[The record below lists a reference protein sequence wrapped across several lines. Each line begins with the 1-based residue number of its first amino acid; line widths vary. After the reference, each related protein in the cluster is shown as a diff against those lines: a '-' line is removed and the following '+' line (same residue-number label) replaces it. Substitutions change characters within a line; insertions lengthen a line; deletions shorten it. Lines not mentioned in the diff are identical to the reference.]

1 MEARKWQV
9 EVAKDGR
16 RQNVYFVTGDEAKAR
31 DDAAKG
37 KGGSM
42 AELAKFDNPMLA
54 GQLSDEALLVRGLCS
69 YLGSQGYRLGEVRV
83 TDLIPPGL
91 PENWVGGTGGN
102 YAFCLSFEDLGPAP

>member
-1 MEARKWQV
+1 MVARKWQV
-9 EVAKDGR
+9 EVSKDGR
-16 RQNVYFVTGDEAKAR
+16 RQFVYFATSDEAKVR

-54 GQLSDEALLVRGLCS
+54 EQLGDEALLVRGLCS
-69 YLGSQGYRLGEVRV
+69 YLGSQGYQVVEVRE

-91 PENWVGGTGGN
+91 PESWVGGWGGN
-102 YAFCLSFEDLGPAP
+102 FAFRLNFEDLGPIS

>member
-1 MEARKWQV
+1 MELRKWQV
-9 EVAKDGR
+9 EVEMDGR
-16 RQNVYFVTGDEAKAR
+16 RKFVYFITSDEAKAR

-42 AELAKFDNPMLA
+42 AELALFDNPGLA
-54 GQLSDEALLVRGLCS
+54 GQLRDDVLLARGLCS
-69 YLGSQGYRLGEVRV
+69 FLGSQGFRIGEVRV

-102 YAFCLSFEDLGPAP
+102 YAFCLSFEDLGPVP